1 MSGFTKHMYEK
12 DVVEIEKQ
20 LSAYVKELSVILPL
34 DYDFNSLVELIEEF
48 YPYEFRVIKEK
59 YEEYC
64 ILDRKI
70 IKMKGKARFNMQSPL
85 KILENLPITKD
96 ILSDVYRQKYRQE
109 FDLEVY
115 ECKKEAIVRNRVPRI
130 KKKKDKI
137 DKAIAKTQQMEP
149 QFLDKLMGLY
159 ERKNTTQMDRVYI
172 MLELQKYYCPKV
184 IKFFKKRAHSELN
197 FQLREMAVL
206 FLHSMGHYAVL
217 RKQKYMRVHTKN
229 RKKKKNL
236 KQEYA
241 KQKFNI
247 KAIPNELEYRINNNA
262 MEQRLKAYDYFV
274 SHSSKD
280 YENVQKLIYELN
292 NKRKNVYCDW
302 INDTDY
308 LKRKLVC
315 DATLMVIRKRIE
327 QSKAIVWVESQES
340 VNSIWVKYELNYAQR
355 LNKPIYCINRDD
367 VEDLSRMYKL
377 SDYWFF
383 DEKYEE
389 VKLY

>member
-12 DVVEIEKQ
+12 DVVEIERQ
-20 LSAYVKELSVILPL
+20 LSAYVKQLSTILPL

-59 YEEYC
+59 QEEYC

-85 KILENLPITKD
+85 EILENIPITKN
-96 ILSDVYRQKYRQE
+96 ILSDAYRQKYIEE
-109 FDLEVY
+109 FDLEDY
-115 ECKKEAIVRNRVPRI
+115 ARKKEVIVRDRMPKI

-137 DKAIAKTQQMEP
+137 DKSIAKTQQIEP
-149 QFLDKLMGLY
+149 QFLDKLIGLY

-172 MLELQKYYCPKV
+172 MLELQKYYCPKI

-206 FLHSMGHYAVL
+206 FLHSMGHHAVL
-217 RKQKYMRVHTKN
+217 RKQKYMQVHTNN

-241 KQKFNI
+241 KQKFDI
-247 KAIPNELEYRINNNA
+247 RAIPNELEYRINNNA
-262 MEQRLKAYDYFV
+262 MEQRLKSYDYFI
-274 SHSSKD
+274 SHSSID

-327 QSKAIVWVESQES
+327 QSKAIIWVESQES
-340 VNSIWVKYELNYAQR
+340 SDSIWVKYELNYAQR
-355 LNKPIYCINRDD
+355 LNKPIYCINRDY

>member
-1 MSGFTKHMYEK
+1 MLGFTKHMYEK
-12 DVVEIEKQ
+12 DVVEIERQ
-20 LSAYVKELSVILPL
+20 LSAYVKQLSAILPL

-59 YEEYC
+59 QEEYC
-64 ILDRKI
+64 IFDRKI

-85 KILENLPITKD
+85 EILENIPITKN
-96 ILSDVYRQKYRQE
+96 ILSDAYRQKYMEE
-109 FDLEVY
+109 FDLEDY
-115 ECKKEAIVRNRVPRI
+115 ARKKEVIVRDRMPKI

-137 DKAIAKTQQMEP
+137 DKAIAKTQQIEP
-149 QFLDKLMGLY
+149 QFLDKLIGLY

-172 MLELQKYYCPKV
+172 MLELQKYYCPKI

-206 FLHSMGHYAVL
+206 FLHSMGHHAVL
-217 RKQKYMRVHTKN
+217 RMQKYMQVHTNN

-247 KAIPNELEYRINNNA
+247 RAIPNELEYRINNNA
-262 MEQRLKAYDYFV
+262 MEQRLKSYDYFI
-274 SHSSKD
+274 SHSSID

-327 QSKAIVWVESQES
+327 QSKAIIWVESQES
-340 VNSIWVKYELNYAQR
+340 SDSIWVKYELNYAQR
-355 LNKPIYCINRDD
+355 LNKPIYCINRDY